1 MRDLNTT
8 SKMPKKMKPNR
19 EMKRKNH
26 LEILEERKVKA
37 DQLRAR
43 WTRADEEKHAS
54 KKNHRRREQVL
65 RRWRENRRD
74 RVSAGVE
81 KIAESGVSA
90 SASAWVSS
98 PTRNFWKRTELTR
111 HYTV

>member
-8 SKMPKKMKPNR
+8 SKMPQKMKPNR

-26 LEILEERKVKA
+26 LEILEESKVKA

-43 WTRADEEKHAS
+43 WTRVDEEKHAS
-54 KKNHRRREQVL
+54 KKNHRHREVL
-65 RRWRENRRD
+65 RRRRENRRD
-74 RVSAGVE
+74 RVFAGVE
-81 KIAESGVSA
+81 KIAESGVST

-98 PTRNFWKRTELTR
+98 PTRNFWKRTELTW